1 MTLLGSKPKPAAV
14 ALLRLPPMSSVT
26 PLVMSVA
33 GALLSVVELPA
44 EEASLVVDEP
54 LEDAALLLV
63 SVDPI

>member
-1 MTLLGSKPKPAAV
+1 
-14 ALLRLPPMSSVT
+14 MSSVT